1 MRKLPLLAA
10 LLSASLTSACGTTT
24 AIDGT
29 TVHVCKT
36 WEPIY
41 LSKSDKLTDGTAR
54 QIAGNNAANEVWCG
68 KRPPEKTPVKVAKAA
83 P

>member
-1 MRKLPLLAA
+1 MRRLALLAA
-10 LLSASLTSACGTTT
+10 LLSASLTSGCANTG

-41 LSKSDKLTDGTAR
+41 PSKSDKLTDGTAR
-54 QIAGNNAANEVWCG
+54 QIVGNNAANEVWCG
-68 KRPPEKTPVKVAKAA
+68 KREKPKQVPVKVAKK
-83 P
+83 